1 MSEWVQYIMLA
12 LNLLILPVMKMVWD
26 VRSELVRLN
35 GKVQAH
41 EQRLDRL
48 ERSQDAQP

>member
-1 MSEWVQYIMLA
+1 MSEWVPYLTLA

-26 VRSELVRLN
+26 VRAELIRLN
-35 GKVQAH
+35 GKTQAH

-48 ERSQDAQP
+48 ERQQDIV